1 MFNISTIK
9 LNDYLLATTLK
20 NDYQRTRIYTI
31 SDTNLSSRQINYW
44 EEQKILLFKHR
55 QHYAHKFSF
64 KELLWLRLVSKLR
77 EFSIGFDTI
86 RQIKEELFKDTKLAE
101 YLYEPQFK
109 EYLDIALDN
118 TELTELEKRE
128 IKANREL
135 LTKNPNLSINYF
147 DIIIN
152 QLLDSKNR
160 VSLIIAIKTITM
172 EREELQ
178 RSDSAYWLTLFVPE
192 KLNSLT
198 KEQNYLDIFTHNH
211 ISISLNDLL
220 QDVIFGIDYKK
231 LPKNLIEL
239 TDSEQLLLD
248 YIRSGE
254 YKSISIRFNDN
265 KKPYL
270 AELTEIKKLKKESR
284 LYEII
289 YKRAYQEIEIKT
301 QDGEI
306 YSCKSINKI
315 KL

>member
-1 MFNISTIK
+1 MFNINTIR

-20 NDYQRTRIYTI
+20 NDYQRSRIYTL

-44 EEQKILLFKHR
+44 EEQEILLFKHR

-77 EFSIGFDTI
+77 DFSIGFDTI
-86 RQIKEELFKDTKLAE
+86 RQIKEELFKETKLAE
-101 YLYEPQFK
+101 YLYEPKFK
-109 EYLDIALDN
+109 EYLEIALDN
-118 TELTELEKRE
+118 TELTELEKKE

-135 LTKNPNLSINYF
+135 LNKNQDLFINYF

-160 VSLIIAIKTITM
+160 VSLIIGVKTISF
-172 EREELQ
+172 EGDELQ

-192 KLNSLT
+192 KLNSLS
-198 KEQNYLDIFTHNH
+198 KEQNYLEIFTHNH

-248 YIRSGE
+248 YIRSGQ

-265 KKPYL
+265 EKPYL
-270 AELTEIKKLKKESR
+270 AELTEIKKFKKESR

-289 YKRAYQEIEIKT
+289 YKGAYQEIEIKT
-301 QDGEI
+301 QEGEI
-306 YSCKSINKI
+306 YSFKSMRKV

>member
-1 MFNISTIK
+1 MFDINTIR

-20 NDYQRTRIYTI
+20 NDYQRSRIYTL
-31 SDTNLSSRQINYW
+31 SDTNISSRQMNYW
-44 EEQKILLFKHR
+44 EEQNILLVKHR
-55 QHYAHKFSF
+55 QHYTHRFSF

-86 RQIKEELFKDTKLAE
+86 REVKDELFKETKLAE

-118 TELTELEKRE
+118 TELTEPEKRE
-128 IKANREL
+128 IKTNREL
-135 LTKNPNLSINYF
+135 LNKNPNLSINYF
-147 DIIIN
+147 DIIVN

-160 VSLIIAIKTITM
+160 VSLIIGIKAISI
-172 EREELQ
+172 EGEELE

-192 KLNSLT
+192 KLESLST
-198 KEQNYLDIFTHNH
+198 KQNYLEIFTHHH

-220 QDVIFGIDYKK
+220 QDVVFTIDYKK

-239 TDSEQLLLD
+239 TDSEKLLLD
-248 YIRSGE
+248 YIRSGQ

-265 KKPYL
+265 EKPYL

-289 YKRAYQEIEIKT
+289 YKGAYQEIEIKT
-301 QDGEI
+301 QEGEI
-306 YSCKSINKI
+306 YSFKSTRKV